1 MAVLF
6 FVGTKLLMTEGNIHT
21 SSPFWTTISH
31 FGITGTG
38 SYPISMREP
47 PAHYLALC
55 EHFGVW
61 YLAQKYLGT
70 AVKVS

>member
-1 MAVLF
+1 MTVLS
-6 FVGTKLLMTEGNIHT
+6 IHT
-21 SSPFWTTISH
+21 SSPFLTSISH
-31 FGITGTG
+31 FGIKGTG

-47 PAHYLALC
+47 TAHYLALC

-61 YLAQKYLGT
+61 YLAQKYLGS